1 MTTPPAST
9 IHDIAAAWLGRSAF
23 AIVDLDALALNVETL
38 RAHVGPGVQLM
49 AVVKAN
55 GYGHGAVPIARAA
68 IGAGASSL
76 GVATVDEGAQLRRAG
91 IDAPILVFG
100 AVGRNERAQAI
111 GHRLGVVVTNQEF
124 ARALAAE
131 AKASLTKEP
140 VPVHLKI
147 DTGMRRFGAM
157 PRDVPDLVRTI
168 ASLKE
173 LRLDGIMTHLASADA
188 DDPASVTRQVAE
200 FDRCL
205 EALADSGLHIP
216 IQHLAN
222 SAATLRFPEFHRDM
236 VRVGIVMYG
245 LLPDVSIPLPKPM
258 RPVLTV
264 HGRITRVFDL
274 FPGDQ
279 VGYGGTYRAAGNER
293 AALVPIGYA
302 DGYRRG
308 LSSRGWMS
316 VRGQRAD
323 VIGRVSMDQTVIR
336 VPDGLTIEPGEPV
349 VIAGDGTSAT
359 PGAPTLDDLATLI
372 DTIGYELASSIAPRL
387 PRLYVRTGQLVA
399 IADLHGYRDLA

>member
-9 IHDIAAAWLGRSAF
+9 IHDIAAAWAGRSAF

-38 RAHVGPGVQLM
+38 RTYVGSGVQLM

-68 IGAGASSL
+68 ISAGASSL

-111 GHRLGVVVTNQEF
+111 GHRLGLVVTNQDF
-124 ARALAAE
+124 ARALASD

-147 DTGMRRFGAM
+147 DTGMRRFGAL
-157 PRDVPDLVRTI
+157 PSDVPDLVRTI

-188 DDPASVTRQVAE
+188 DDPASVTGQVAD

-205 EALADSGLHIP
+205 EALAAAGLDVP
-216 IQHLAN
+216 MRHLAN
-222 SAATLRFPEFHRDM
+222 SAGTLRFPEYHRDM
-236 VRVGIVMYG
+236 VRVGIAMYG
-245 LLPDVSIPLPKPM
+245 LVPDASIPLSHPM

-264 HGRITRVFDL
+264 HGRVTRVFDL
-274 FPGDQ
+274 APGDQ

-293 AALVPIGYA
+293 AALIPIGYA
-302 DGYRRG
+302 DGYRRA

-316 VRGQRAD
+316 IRGQRAD

-336 VPDGLTIEPGEPV
+336 VPDGLAIEPGEPV
-349 VIAGDGTSAT
+349 VIAGDRT
-359 PGAPTLDDLATLI
+359 PAIPVAPTLDDLAALI
-372 DTIGYELASSIAPRL
+372 DTIGYELASGLAPRL
-387 PRLYVRTGQLVA
+387 PRLYVRNGEPVA
-399 IADLHGYRDLA
+399 IADLHGHRDLA

>member
-1 MTTPPAST
+1 MTTPAIRT
-9 IHDIAAAWLGRSAF
+9 IQDIAAAWSGRSAF
-23 AIVDLDALALNVETL
+23 AIVDLDALALNIETL

-91 IDAPILVFG
+91 IDVPILVFG
-100 AVGRNERAQAI
+100 AIGRNERRQAI
-111 GHRLGVVVTNQEF
+111 GQRLGLVVTNQDF
-124 ARALAAE
+124 ARALAAD

-140 VPVHLKI
+140 VSVHLKI

-157 PRDVPDLVRTI
+157 PQDVPDLVRTI
-168 ASLKE
+168 HSLKE
-173 LRLDGIMTHLASADA
+173 LRLDGVMTHLASADA

-222 SAATLRFPEFHRDM
+222 SAGTLRFPEYHRDM
-236 VRVGIVMYG
+236 VRVGIAMYG
-245 LLPDVSIPLPKPM
+245 LLPDASIPLPHPM
-258 RPVLTV
+258 RPVLTA
-264 HGRITRVFDL
+264 HGRITRVFEL
-274 FPGDQ
+274 LPGDE

-293 AALVPIGYA
+293 AALVSIGYA

-316 VRGQRAD
+316 VRGRRAE

-336 VPDGLTIEPGEPV
+336 VPDGLAIEPGEPV
-349 VIAGDGTSAT
+349 TIVGDGTSAM
-359 PGAPTLDDLATLI
+359 PGTPTLDNLAALTG
-372 DTIGYELASSIAPRL
+372 TIGYEMATGLTARL
-387 PRLYVRTGQLVA
+387 PRLYVRNGDVIA